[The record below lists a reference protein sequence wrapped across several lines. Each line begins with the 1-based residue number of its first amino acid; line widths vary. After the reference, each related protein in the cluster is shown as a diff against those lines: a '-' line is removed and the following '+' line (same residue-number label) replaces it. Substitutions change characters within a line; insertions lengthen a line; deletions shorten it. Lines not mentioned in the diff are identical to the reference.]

1 MKSETIQ
8 IRVQPALKEK
18 IKELA
23 EKDHRSVGDYIKT
36 LVKREIEKESR

>member
-1 MKSETIQ
+1 MKSEVIQ

-23 EKDHRSVGDYIKT
+23 EKDHRSVSDYIKT